1 MDEHWKWMEIDWL
14 NVHQPLDFFFLWK
27 WMIILTAHEI
37 DWLNHPATNWMIR
50 CWKVAEP
57 ADPGS
62 TLGRLEAAIRCG
74 FSLFSQ
80 IHTCLNRG
88 NTEHPQVSL
97 IMCYLLTIVTIVT
110 TPGLCCKKVKYYMFW
125 RRCCQLSQSLWT
137 RTDFKPRQQ
146 QFQRFSGSKLQELRR
161 LESDCYVA
169 IYLGYLMNMID
180 STKMMF

>member
-1 MDEHWKWMEIDWL
+1 MERSTIFHGKIHYFDGAIFNSKLYVYQRVTCWKIDEKYGWTLEMNGNRLVKCSPTIGF
-14 NVHQPLDFFFLWK
+14 VLWK

-110 TPGLCCKKVKYYMFW
+110 ISNYWNCPACS
-125 RRCCQLSQSLWT
+125 RISRH
-137 RTDFKPRQQ
+137 
-146 QFQRFSGSKLQELRR
+146 
-161 LESDCYVA
+161 
-169 IYLGYLMNMID
+169 
-180 STKMMF
+180 